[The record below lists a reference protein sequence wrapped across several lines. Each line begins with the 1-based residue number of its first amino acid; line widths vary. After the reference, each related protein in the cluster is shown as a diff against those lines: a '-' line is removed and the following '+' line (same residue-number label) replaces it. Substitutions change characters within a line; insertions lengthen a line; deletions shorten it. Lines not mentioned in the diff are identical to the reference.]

1 MKIAGKE
8 EITQDMINIRKRELN
23 AERKKWQ
30 SELKSRNKECERME
44 KEDIETNTLRHK
56 IEQLERKI
64 SVIEDELKFYSAQYQ
79 PIRLFDIVINYK
91 LLKSILQKT
100 KKFNINIQKGEGDTV
115 EIKWESKGSQGK
127 YTLNNLAS
135 FYKNIIYI
143 PELIVQE

>member
-1 MKIAGKE
+1 MEIVGKE
-8 EITQDMINIRKRELN
+8 EITQNMIDIRKRELN
-23 AERKKWQ
+23 AERKKLQ
-30 SELKSRNKECERME
+30 SELKARTKECERME
-44 KEDIETNTLRHK
+44 KAEIETNAIRHK
-56 IEQLERKI
+56 INQLERKI
-64 SVIEDELKFYSAQYQ
+64 GVIDCELKFYSAQYQ
-79 PIRLFDIVINYK
+79 PVRLFDIVINYK

-115 EIKWESKGSQGK
+115 EIAWDGKGSQGK